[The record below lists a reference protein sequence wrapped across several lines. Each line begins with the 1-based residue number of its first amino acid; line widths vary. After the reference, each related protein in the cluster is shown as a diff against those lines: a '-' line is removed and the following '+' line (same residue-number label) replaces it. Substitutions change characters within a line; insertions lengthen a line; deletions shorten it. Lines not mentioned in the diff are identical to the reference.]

1 MKYGYTIIY
10 VPNVK
15 ETIQFYERAF
25 GFQQKFIT
33 PENDYGELISGE
45 TTIAFAS
52 LTLGN
57 TNLRNG
63 YIPSRSSHQKSDD
76 ESKPFGVE
84 MAFVTEDIEVDFK
97 KAIDVGAIEYEP
109 IVEKPWGQKVGYLRD
124 NNGFLIEICTPIKK
138 K

>member
-10 VPNVK
+10 VANVK
-15 ETIQFYERAF
+15 ETIQFYEKAF
-25 GFQQKFIT
+25 GFQQKFIS
-33 PENDYGELISGE
+33 PENDYGELVSGE

-63 YIPSRSSHQKSDD
+63 YIPTSSQS

-84 MAFVTEDIEVDFK
+84 MAFVTEDIEVDFMR
-97 KAIDVGAIEYEP
+97 AIDVGAIEYEP

>member
-10 VPNVK
+10 VESVK
-15 ETIQFYERAF
+15 ETITFYERAF

-33 PENDYGELISGE
+33 PENDYGELVSGE

-63 YIPSRSSHQKSDD
+63 YIPSSSQNNSD

-109 IVEKPWGQKVGYLRD
+109 VVEKPW
-124 NNGFLIEICTPIKK
+124 
-138 K
+138 